1 MCRLATGDE
10 TDGPDTGVVIKGPSV
25 ADVELAF
32 VGDVGDSRSAA
43 YREGAD
49 KQTWPTGF
57 LRCRVRRDAFRMK
70 RSAFTMNGAP
80 AHMWL
85 WKSDDGGHKEGS
97 RSELLLHPSTAGVP
111 DAAGPHS

>member
-1 MCRLATGDE
+1 M
-10 TDGPDTGVVIKGPSV
+10 VINGPSV

-32 VGDVGDSRSAA
+32 AGDVGDSRSAA

-57 LRCRVRRDAFRMK
+57 LRCRVRKDAFRMK

-80 AHMWL
+80 THMWL

-97 RSELLLHPSTAGVP
+97 RGGALIAPFHGGRP
-111 DAAGPHS
+111 